1 MENLYTIDFHSH
13 ILPAV
18 DDGSQSLEMTREMLL
33 RSGEAGVD
41 LMVATPH
48 FYGYRDTLEAFLE
61 RRHQARQAI
70 GEILTPEMPG
80 VRLGAE
86 VAFYSGLE
94 DLDGL
99 EQLCIQGTNVLLLEM
114 PFAAWTEYEWNVLM
128 SLMLDRDLQIILAHF
143 ERYYEFQSDPNLT
156 QRMKDLSLY
165 LQINAGTLIQW
176 KKRGRW
182 LNWLARGDAHVLG
195 SDTHNLTSR
204 APNLGQAREVVRRK
218 LGAEVLECIDRTG
231 NQLLAL

>member
-13 ILPAV
+13 ILPAI

-165 LQINAGTLIQW
+165 LQINAGTLLQW

-204 APNLGQAREVVRRK
+204 APNLGQAREVVRKK
-218 LGAEVLECIDRTG
+218 LGSEVLECIDRTG
-231 NQLLAL
+231 NKLLAL

>member
-1 MENLYTIDFHSH
+1 MEKLYTIDFHSH
-13 ILPAV
+13 ILPAI

-182 LNWLARGDAHVLG
+182 LNWLDRGDAHVLG

>member
-33 RSGEAGVD
+33 QSGEAGVD

-204 APNLGQAREVVRRK
+204 APNLGQAREVVRKK

>member
-18 DDGSQSLEMTREMLL
+18 DDGSQSLGMTREMLL
-33 RSGEAGVD
+33 QSGEAGVD

-195 SDTHNLTSR
+195 SDTHNLSSR
-204 APNLGQAREVVRRK
+204 APNLGQAREVVRKK